1 MGRAAGTHPGVV
13 PVDTSHGRRPPVRLA
28 HEVPWSFPAPVA
40 LQASRCLAIG
50 TLALFPNHWVIT
62 RPWETT
68 NPWAAGDPCSIL
80 GAQLPVLRSNLS
92 PWWKWQDEPR
102 TEAPT
107 SAWRAQ
113 QGAPGSAEDPGER
126 VGGAPPLT
134 AAQGRHPTHQRPPQ
148 QLPGDVQGLR
158 RIKSMVSLLAKP
170 ATFPFFSHISAASL
184 GFRLSYFFSLQS
196 GIESL
201 VHVFFILSCV

>member
-1 MGRAAGTHPGVV
+1 MGRAARTHPGVV
-13 PVDTSHGRRPPVRLA
+13 PVGTSHGRRPPVWLA

-40 LQASRCLAIG
+40 PQASRRLAIG
-50 TLALFPNHWVIT
+50 ALALFPNHWVIT

-68 NPWAAGDPCSIL
+68 NPWAASDPCSML
-80 GAQLPVLRSNLS
+80 GAQLPALRSNLS

-113 QGAPGSAEDPGER
+113 QGAPGSAEVPGER
-126 VGGAPPLT
+126 VGGRPSPDGRPGETPNSPDASRAAP
-134 AAQGRHPTHQRPPQ
+134 QGRPRSQAYQVYGFSTCQTSH
-148 QLPGDVQGLR
+148 
-158 RIKSMVSLLAKP
+158 
-170 ATFPFFSHISAASL
+170 FPLFSHISAASL
-184 GFRLSYFFSLQS
+184 GFGLSYFSSLQS

-201 VHVFFILSCV
+201 VHVFLILSCV